1 LWLEKTML
9 AGVRASP
16 VERSRLP
23 PKPYDIEQKCDI
35 DASGNVIRC
44 GEERIADFTPTS
56 FLCDTAPTSAT
67 PESTMATTRTFTRL
81 VTLSLLGVAIHGL
94 VLSGC
99 EATRNDEKRRAA
111 AEAQHDSLGGDAP
124 VYGDDCLNG
133 VCTPDPGSR
142 HLSKADCD
150 LAEKPF
156 EFLPIPIMDVEHER
170 TKIIEVERNG
180 EPEKVNVSEFF
191 ALHSYT
197 YDDDTAQNLEP
208 HGWEPK
214 GEVDPWARCE
224 QAENHVLHLKGG
236 PFLEWGGGIG
246 RSLRCMNGNGNAL
259 QTAMVSQNEYWAER
273 FEPQLRT
280 DGKTLYGEGAGE
292 KAPALD
298 NIYCHTGDGHP
309 VLDACV
315 TTGGDP
321 LAESVC
327 PELDRRALNDPS
339 EIAAEE
345 RPLIGVTL
353 DLSEWEGVSFWAR
366 RGPSSQAGI
375 RLLVGD
381 KTTDDDISAA
391 QTFANPEAEPD
402 CRRTIECACKRK
414 DLPCTILTK
423 EDAQSY
429 RDLRQKDGVDVDN
442 DLNLPAT
449 GDGVC
454 WDPETEPPFGTRDD
468 YQYCGESA
476 CVHQSD
482 SAKSLNM
489 TVDPLYYGTQCRE
502 FSFRGSITS
511 KFCFDPDSA
520 LEIQRAPMEP
530 SQTCGDHWMYSVRLS
545 HDWEFY
551 TVPFKALLQQGWA
564 KRSYWLDLT
573 AVSMTRITWDR
584 GYLDIYL
591 DDVRFYRRKK

>member
-1 LWLEKTML
+1 
-9 AGVRASP
+9 
-16 VERSRLP
+16 
-23 PKPYDIEQKCDI
+23 
-35 DASGNVIRC
+35 
-44 GEERIADFTPTS
+44 
-56 FLCDTAPTSAT
+56 
-67 PESTMATTRTFTRL
+67 
-81 VTLSLLGVAIHGL
+81 L

-99 EATRNDEKRRAA
+99 EAARNTEERQTAK
-111 AEAQHDSLGGDAP
+111 EQQSAQGGESP
-124 VYGDDCLNG
+124 VYSDSCLNG

-142 HLSKADCD
+142 VLSEADCKT
-150 LAEKPF
+150 AEKDF
-156 EFLPIPIMDVEHER
+156 EFLPIPIMDMEHER
-170 TKIIEVERNG
+170 TATADTG
-180 EPEKVNVSEFF
+180 ETEFF
-191 ALHSYT
+191 ALHAYT
-197 YDDDTAQNLEP
+197 YDDDTVQNLEP

-214 GEVDPWARCE
+214 AEVDPWTRCG
-224 QAENHVLHLKGG
+224 QPQNHVLHLKGG
-236 PFLEWGGGIG
+236 PFLEWGGGVG
-246 RSLRCMNGNGNAL
+246 RSLRCMNGNGSAL

-273 FEPQLRT
+273 FEPQPRT
-280 DGKTLYGEGAGE
+280 DGKTLYGEGAGQT
-292 KAPALD
+292 AAALD
-298 NIYCHTGDGHP
+298 NIYCHTGQGHP
-309 VLDACV
+309 VLDACL

-321 LAESVC
+321 LVESVC
-327 PELDRRALNDPS
+327 PDVDRRALTDPTKVKP
-339 EIAAEE
+339 EE

-391 QTFANPEAEPD
+391 QTFADPEAEPN

-414 DLPCTILTK
+414 DLPCTILTEKDAESYRTLRTK
-423 EDAQSY
+423 EDGDA
-429 RDLRQKDGVDVDN
+429 VNN
-442 DLNLPAT
+442 DLNLPAA

-454 WDPETEPPFGTRDD
+454 WDPKTEPPFGTRDD
-468 YQYCGESA
+468 YQYCGDSV
-476 CVHQSD
+476 CLHQSD

-502 FSFRGSITS
+502 YTFRGSITS
-511 KFCFDPDSA
+511 KFCFDPNSD

-545 HDWEFY
+545 YDWEFY
-551 TVPFKALLQQGWA
+551 TIPFTALLQQGWA

-584 GYLDIYL
+584 GYLDLYL